1 MTSKV
6 PLDVIVLIAEKCV
19 RKDFKTVL
27 KFACCCKRLYN
38 KPYIKKEYLKAKRQL
53 VKNFLEKIRVWA
65 TRESKIY
72 IILNVNDIEEKID
85 RYKEEN
91 EFWFRN
97 GQSRQF
103 QQIFL
108 LNKIFHIFC
117 RSQWRPKNED
127 WNGIAVNNHIDDFNI
142 PFLHISRGIPKSNTE
157 YKPIKRFF
165 WTEWAG
171 LTKINIEFLP

>member
-1 MTSKV
+1 MLRI

-19 RKDFKTVL
+19 KKDPKTIL

-53 VKNFLEKIRVWA
+53 VKNFLEKTRLWA
-65 TRESKIY
+65 TLESKIY
-72 IILNVNDIEEKID
+72 VILNVNNIEQKID
-85 RYKEEN
+85 RYKEQDEL
-91 EFWFRN
+91 WFRN

-103 QQIFL
+103 KQIFL
-108 LNKIFHIFC
+108 LTKIFHIFWS
-117 RSQWRPKNED
+117 SQWRPNNED
-127 WNGIAVNNHIDDFNI
+127 WHSISVNNSIDDFST
-142 PFLHISRGIPKSNTE
+142 PFLHISTALPKDNTE

-171 LTKINIEFLP
+171 LTKINIIY

>member
-1 MTSKV
+1 MTPKV

-19 RKDFKTVL
+19 KKDFKTVL

-53 VKNFLEKIRVWA
+53 VKNFLEKIRVW
-65 TRESKIY
+65 TTVD

-85 RYKEEN
+85 RYKEYD

-103 QQIFL
+103 KQIFL
-108 LNKIFHIFC
+108 LTKIFHIFWS
-117 RSQWRPKNED
+117 SQWRGPNNE
-127 WNGIAVNNHIDDFNI
+127 IAVNNSLDDFTI
-142 PFLHISRGIPKSNTE
+142 PFLHILHGIPEGNSE

-171 LTKINIEFLP
+171 LTKINIIY